1 MADQENQ
8 LANAASEYRKTT
20 VKIGDTTFKI
30 NKLMVM
36 DSLDVLEDIREGM
49 GQRLLDLENVSLQ
62 EAIVRAVIGAPRELV
77 ARIRDRLFEEVTFKN
92 QSAKTHVTL
101 AGSEEMAFE
110 NLSAV
115 DVYEVLVRSLAVNF
129 FDSFQ
134 ELASRFTQSGLD
146 SNQSQQSTSTRS

>member
-1 MADQENQ
+1 MADQDSK
-8 LANAASEYRKTT
+8 LAKAASEYRKTT

-36 DSLDVLEDIREGM
+36 DSLDVLEEIREGM
-49 GQRLLDLENVSLQ
+49 GQRLLELEHMSLQ
-62 EAIVRAVIGAPRELV
+62 EAIARAVIGAPRDLV

-115 DVYEVLVRSLAVNF
+115 DVYEVLVRCLAVNF

-134 ELASRFTQSGLD
+134 ELISRLNQSELD
-146 SNQSQQSTSTRS
+146 SNQSQQSTSTPS